1 MATQNDVATHL
12 NIGERHVRRLVE
24 DGILP
29 ASRGRAGM
37 DLDACRLAYIS
48 YLQGLTSGQV
58 KPAMETR
65 GLAAEEEIDPL
76 AEEKLLQARLRLTE
90 AQAKSQEL
98 KNEVTEGRQASVEFM
113 SFALGKV
120 VPAISST
127 FDTLVMVMRRRHPDL
142 QPRHVDT
149 LEREAIKIRNA
160 CAKFGDDLPGIFD
173 EYRRQ
178 QEQ

>member
-1 MATQNDVATHL
+1 MATQNEVATHL

-29 ASRGRAGM
+29 GSRGRAGM

-48 YLQGLTSGQV
+48 YLQGLSSGQV
-58 KPAMETR
+58 KPATETPTQ
-65 GLAAEEEIDPL
+65 AAGEEMDPL

-90 AQAKSQEL
+90 AQAKAQEL

-113 SFALGKV
+113 TFALGKV

-127 FDTLVMVMRRRHPDL
+127 FDTLPMVMRRRHPDL
-142 QPRHVDT
+142 LPRHLDT
-149 LEREAIKIRNA
+149 LEREATKIRNA
-160 CAKFGDDLPGIFD
+160 CAKFGDDLPAIFD
-173 EYRRQ
+173 EYQ
-178 QEQ
+178 QMQEQ